1 MLKRAVKTNEFFVLI
16 ALIALCLIIGIANPV
31 FFTTGNLVSL
41 MKNSIVMG
49 IMTFALMPGII
60 AGGIDVSFPA
70 IAVCGM
76 FTTSKIMES
85 MSYGGPVVVPILM
98 SIAIGTVLG
107 FLNGIIITKFSLPA
121 FIVTLGTSSL
131 YYGLLITLVGSKPVN
146 RLCKPM
152 EDFGKAVMIS
162 GSSGAVTTTC
172 TWTFMFLVAVAL
184 IVFFILKYTMLGRGI
199 YAIGGNRVSAERAGF
214 NVNGIL
220 IFVYTFIGAFAGLAG
235 ICHTMQARICMPT
248 DLMGSEMLCIA
259 AVVLGGTNIAGG
271 RGTVIGTTLGLILI
285 TVARSSLTLVGVDS
299 SWQQMIVGIV
309 IVAGTALSA
318 YKELKSSR
326 KIAKIL
332 ED

>member
-1 MLKRAVKTNEFFVLI
+1 MMKRIAKTNEFYVLI
-16 ALIALCLIIGIANPV
+16 ALIALCIIIGIANPV

-49 IMTFALMPGII
+49 IMTFALMTGII

-76 FTTSKIMES
+76 FVTSKIMDS
-85 MSYGGPVVVPILM
+85 IGFSGPVILPILL

-107 FLNGIIITKFSLPA
+107 FLNGVIITYFSLPA

-152 EDFGKAVMIS
+152 EDFGKAVMVTGTS
-162 GSSGAVTTTC
+162 GTVSTTC
-172 TWTFMFLVAVAL
+172 TWTFLFLVAVAL
-184 IVFFILKYTMLGRGI
+184 IVHFILKYTMLGRGI

-220 IFVYTFIGAFAGLAG
+220 IFVYTFIGACAGLAG

-259 AVVLGGTNIAGG
+259 AVVLGGSNIAGG
-271 RGTVIGTTLGLILI
+271 KGTVFGTALGLALI

-318 YKELKSSR
+318 YKELRNSR

>member
-1 MLKRAVKTNEFFVLI
+1 M
-16 ALIALCLIIGIANPV
+16 
-31 FFTTGNLVSL
+31 
-41 MKNSIVMG
+41 
-49 IMTFALMPGII
+49 MT
-60 AGGIDVSFPA
+60 
-70 IAVCGM
+70 
-76 FTTSKIMES
+76 
-85 MSYGGPVVVPILM
+85 
-98 SIAIGTVLG
+98 
-107 FLNGIIITKFSLPA
+107 NGIIITKFSLPA

-162 GSSGAVTTTC
+162 GKSGTVTTTC
-172 TWTFMFLVAVAL
+172 TWTFLFLVAVAL
-184 IVFFILKYTMLGRGI
+184 IVYLILKYTMLGRGI

-214 NVNGIL
+214 NVTGIL
-220 IFVYTFIGAFAGLAG
+220 IFVYTFIGACAGLAG

-271 RGTVIGTTLGLILI
+271 RGTVIGTTLGLALI

-299 SWQQMIVGIV
+299 SWQQMIVGII

-332 ED
+332 EDQEG

>member
-1 MLKRAVKTNEFFVLI
+1 M
-16 ALIALCLIIGIANPV
+16 
-31 FFTTGNLVSL
+31 FFTTGNVVSL

-76 FTTSKIMES
+76 FTTSKIMDNIKFD
-85 MSYGGPVVVPILM
+85 GPVVLPILM
-98 SIAIGTVLG
+98 AMGIGLVLG
-107 FLNGIIITKFSLPA
+107 FLNGVIITRFSLPA

-152 EDFGKAVMIS
+152 EDFGKAVMVS

-172 TWTFMFLVAVAL
+172 TWTFLFLVAVAL
-184 IVFFILKYTMLGRGI
+184 IVFFMLKYTMLGRGI
-199 YAIGGNRVSAERAGF
+199 YAIGGNRVYAIGGNRVSAERAGF

-259 AVVLGGTNIAGG
+259 AVVLGGSNIAGG
-271 RGTVIGTTLGLILI
+271 KGTVIGTTLGLILI

-299 SWQQMIVGIV
+299 SWQQMIVGVV

-318 YKELKSSR
+318 YKELKNSR